1 MKINGGIRFVENG
14 ITASIRA
21 MHVDSELISV
31 ANENVNG
38 FDKVGYQRKDAVVS
52 SLTEF
57 LGVHGLSTTVDDKV
71 GRINIS
77 ENPLD
82 ISLAAKGYFQTESK
96 EGIKITRDGRFKI
109 DKEGNLLTLD
119 DSKVLSNT
127 GMPIKLHVVPEDMK
141 HIKIND
147 RGLVSVFNPN
157 SNKLESVAYLGIVD
171 TNGALIMEPKVK
183 QGYNE
188 YSNVSLQEE
197 FIGMMPIIKNFDAN
211 RQLFMIQNQNLQKV
225 ISQLGSAT

>member
-1 MKINGGIRFVENG
+1 MKINGGIRFVEKG

-31 ANENVNG
+31 TNENIIG

-52 SLTEF
+52 SMTEF

-71 GRINIS
+71 GRMQIS
-77 ENPLD
+77 PNPLD
-82 ISLAAKGYFQTESK
+82 ISIASKGYFQTQSA
-96 EGIKITRDGRFKI
+96 EGIKVTRDGRFKL

-127 GMPIKLHVVPEDMK
+127 GMPIKLHIVPDDLK
-141 HIKIND
+141 QIKIND
-147 RGLVSVFNPN
+147 RGLLSVFNPTTC
-157 SNKLESVAYLGIVD
+157 KLEGVAYLGVVD
-171 TNGALIMEPKVK
+171 ADGALIMDPKVK

-188 YSNVSLQEE
+188 FSNVSLQEE
-197 FIGMMPIIKNFDAN
+197 FVSLMPVIKNFDAN